1 MITEQIAQTFFAE
14 LAAIH
19 PEPKLEAH
27 YTNGSKTRPA
37 KLDLALTVNGRRAW
51 LSSSPVSG
59 KAEARKLAKAAG
71 ATPWNF

>member
-1 MITEQIAQTFFAE
+1 M
-14 LAAIH
+14 
-19 PEPKLEAH
+19 LEAH

-59 KAEARKLAKAAG
+59 KAEARKLAHAAG

>member
-1 MITEQIAQTFFAE
+1 M
-14 LAAIH
+14 
-19 PEPKLEAH
+19 LEAH

-37 KLDLALTVNGRRAW
+37 KLDLALTVNGRRDW